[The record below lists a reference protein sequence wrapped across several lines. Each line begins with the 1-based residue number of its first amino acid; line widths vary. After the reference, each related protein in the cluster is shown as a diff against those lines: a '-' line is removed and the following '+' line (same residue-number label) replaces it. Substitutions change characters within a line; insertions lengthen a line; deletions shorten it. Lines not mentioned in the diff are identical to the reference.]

1 MGPLNKVTT
10 STFATKLDTLNE
22 DMLNMF
28 KLDGAFDG
36 PVGMLAFKGDFISVG
51 PPSATSTKLPL

>member
-28 KLDGAFDG
+28 KLDG

-51 PPSATSTKLPL
+51 PTSATSTKLPL

>member
-28 KLDGAFDG
+28 KLDGAL
-36 PVGMLAFKGDFISVG
+36 GMLAFIGDFISVG
-51 PPSATSTKLPL
+51 PTSATSTKLPL

>member
-28 KLDGAFDG
+28 KLDGAL
-36 PVGMLAFKGDFISVG
+36 GMIAFIGDFISVG
-51 PPSATSTKLPL
+51 PTSATSTKLQL